1 MHLMNDA
8 HILHVRR
15 CQQSDGDDV
24 DDGDDGSSNGG
35 EVLTLTVANVRV
47 VTDLVSLLP
56 NILWLSTTSSGL
68 PSQH

>member
-8 HILHVRR
+8 HIVDVSW
-15 CQQSDGDDV
+15 CQQSEAV
-24 DDGDDGSSNGG
+24 
-35 EVLTLTVANVRV
+35 VAVMVVANVRV
-47 VTDLVSLLP
+47 ATDLMSLLP

>member
-15 CQQSDGDDV
+15 CQQSDG

-47 VTDLVSLLP
+47 VTDLM
-56 NILWLSTTSSGL
+56 
-68 PSQH
+68 